1 MYFDVFN
8 IWCLPSDSSTCS
20 WFEINDWSLNTD
32 GDGLPTSEAVD
43 LLLIRDFFRLLTF
56 PIFLKERRYLNAAS
70 FLDIAE
76 CISPEKPEACNML
89 FTAEPSSKSTVGVD
103 RK

>member
-1 MYFDVFN
+1 MV
-8 IWCLPSDSSTCS
+8 LPLDSSTCS
-20 WFEINDWSLNTD
+20 WFEINDWLLID
-32 GDGLPTSEAVD
+32 DDGLPTSEAVD

-76 CISPEKPEACNML
+76 CISPENPEACNML

>member
-1 MYFDVFN
+1 MV
-8 IWCLPSDSSTCS
+8 LPLDSSTCS
-20 WFEINDWSLNTD
+20 WFGIDDWSLNTD
-32 GDGLPTSEAVD
+32 KDGLPMSEAVD
-43 LLLIRDFFRLLTF
+43 LLLTRDFFRLLDFTV
-56 PIFLKERRYLNAAS
+56 FLKERRYLNAAS

-76 CISPEKPEACNML
+76 CISPENPEACSIV